1 MMSEKLKLIE
11 EYKKGNKDS
20 GEELLD
26 MYDAF
31 IKNFVSL
38 IYHGS
43 YKSNTSVKN
52 FLRLLQP
59 GGSSSVEELTNV
71 VSVIN
76 AIYSTYDF
84 EDVYQDVKLSFLI
97 SLDVFDIS
105 EYDER
110 KEVQSPFDYFLS
122 IYFPYILKNNT
133 VDTVKTEPLSDNIE
147 KWPMQNP
154 FLVTGKDEVSKT
166 LIDREWVNGNTCN
179 NRFSDLTIE
188 ERLILK
194 LRFEDHLILE
204 EIGERLG
211 KSKSSISRRI
221 NTIKNKLE
229 KIKDKNIENKIIAN
243 EYLVNNKSVEEI
255 GDMLDKTPMTIYRRL
270 KNIK

>member
-1 MMSEKLKLIE
+1 MNDKKIILVEK
-11 EYKKGNKDS
+11 YQKGNNDA
-20 GEELLD
+20 GQELLD
-26 MYDAF
+26 MYEAF

-38 IYHGS
+38 LYHGS
-43 YKSNTSVKN
+43 YSINTSVKN

-59 GGSSSVEELTNV
+59 SGSYSPEKVSNV
-71 VSVIN
+71 IGVIN
-76 AIYSTYDF
+76 KMYSTYDF
-84 EDVYQDVKLSFLI
+84 EDIFQDVKMCFI
-97 SLDVFDIS
+97 MAVNTFDIK
-105 EYDER
+105 EYKKRDDV
-110 KEVQSPFDYFLS
+110 KSPFDYFLA

-133 VDTVKTEPLSDNIE
+133 IDNISKEPLTCMNIE
-147 KWPMQNP
+147 NWPLQQL
-154 FLVTGKDEVSKT
+154 LVTDKDEVSKT
-166 LIDREWVNGNTCN
+166 NIDRDWVNGITCN
-179 NRFSDLTIE
+179 SRFLELTIE

-204 EIGERLG
+204 EIGDRLG

-221 NTIKNKLE
+221 NTIKNKLK
-229 KIKDKNIENKIIAN
+229 KIKDTKEENKIIAD